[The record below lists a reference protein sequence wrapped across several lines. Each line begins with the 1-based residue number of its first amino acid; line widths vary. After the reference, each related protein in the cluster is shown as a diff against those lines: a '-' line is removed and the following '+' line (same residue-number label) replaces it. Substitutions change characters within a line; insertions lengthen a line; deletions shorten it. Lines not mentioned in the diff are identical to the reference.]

1 MFMEDIDMKKFF
13 VLFLGF
19 FLLAGCSSDN
29 DSNLINYMDA
39 KEKIINE
46 GAVVVDV
53 RSEDEYNQNHIGG
66 AILLSL
72 DNITKDSVSAII
84 DSKDTPIIVY
94 CRSGNRSSQAL
105 VKLEAL
111 GYTKVYDLGSIDNW
125 KE

>member
-1 MFMEDIDMKKFF
+1 M
-13 VLFLGF
+13 
-19 FLLAGCSSDN
+19 FLLVGCSSDN

-72 DNITKDSVSAII
+72 DNITEDSVSALI